1 MSFIGCPLLLQNMHT
16 NYLFGI
22 YLTLFKQSQTNMSM
36 CILTHEIIS
45 NVIELN
51 KIHIELYTM
60 MFIPSV
66 DYDFTILFDMCD
78 TAPHNIHNDLYII
91 GTIHWRGTRQLV
103 FRVNRSFFELTQWTH
118 RDVDYHL
125 KMYCSYFYFLHGH
138 GAYDEILTLFEYL
151 IYYMKTLCSPFTLY
165 KPFFIIYV
173 WCGPVLVVPKGNF
186 ENLIKN
192 IKQVK
197 Q

>member
-125 KMYCSYFYFLHGH
+125 KMYCSYFLFSTWTWCIWWDTNTLW
-138 GAYDEILTLFEYL
+138 ILNLLYENVVFSFYL
-151 IYYMKTLCSPFTLY
+151 VQTVFYYICMMWASPCSSQRKLWKFNKKYQTS
-165 KPFFIIYV
+165 
-173 WCGPVLVVPKGNF
+173 
-186 ENLIKN
+186 
-192 IKQVK
+192 
-197 Q
+197 